1 MTKPA
6 RHIEEVHMS
15 KHDFTPTEF
24 ADRLTRLQDAIA
36 GAGLDWLLVLHP
48 VSIRWLIGQDTK
60 SYTIFQC
67 LPVSVQPRKLIMF
80 TRGTDRAE
88 FAADTMAEQL
98 RCYGGGE
105 PEDPIQAF
113 ARFADELGLH
123 GTRVGME
130 VPGGYLQPSHY
141 FQLKALLGDALVQ
154 EPCALLTNLRA
165 VKSPAEITYIRRAA
179 EINVIALRALIDA
192 VSEGRSELELAAA
205 AYHALLSNGSGLPA
219 STMNL
224 MTGERSAFALGGP
237 TERRMR
243 RGDTGLVEIGGNC
256 RRYTSTLGRQWN
268 LGPPSQRVK
277 DLHAVILEASE
288 ACIAEM
294 RAGVPAIVPHEA
306 AKRVIAKAGLDQYR
320 AHTTGYG
327 MAPGFPPSWG
337 ESPNMFGGS
346 TDVLQAGMVVSVE
359 PAVFLPEE
367 DLGSRLI
374 DNVIITETGA
384 ELLSR
389 TPRDLIV
396 VD

>member
-1 MTKPA
+1 
-6 RHIEEVHMS
+6 MS
-15 KHDFTPTEF
+15 KHDFTPAEF
-24 ADRLTRLQDAIA
+24 ADRLTRLRGAVA

-67 LPVSVQPRKLIMF
+67 LPISAQPGNLIMF

-88 FAADTMAEQL
+88 FEADTMADAF
-98 RCYGGGE
+98 RFYGGAE
-105 PEDPIQAF
+105 PEDPMRAF
-113 ARFADELGLH
+113 AVLADELSLRGA
-123 GTRVGME
+123 RVGME
-130 VPGGYLQPSHY
+130 VPGGYLQPAHY
-141 FQLKALLGDALVQ
+141 IQLKSYLAEALVQ
-154 EPCALLTNLRA
+154 EPFTLVANLRA
-165 VKSPAEITYIRRAA
+165 VKSQAELTYIRRAA
-179 EINVIALRALIDA
+179 EISATGYTALIDA
-192 VSEGRSELELAAA
+192 VAEGRSELELAAA
-205 AYHALLSNGSGLPA
+205 AYHALLSNGSGIPA
-219 STMNL
+219 STMNM

-243 RGDTGLVEIGGNC
+243 RGDTGLVEIGAS
-256 RRYTSTLGRQWN
+256 RHRYTSTLGRQWV
-268 LGPPSQRVK
+268 LGPASQRLK
-277 DLHAVILEASE
+277 DLHAVILEASD

-346 TDVLQAGMVVSVE
+346 TDVLQAGMAVSVE
-359 PAVFLPEE
+359 PAVFLPREG
-367 DLGSRLI
+367 LGVRLI
-374 DNVIITETGA
+374 DNVIVTETGV

-389 TPRDLIV
+389 TPRDITV

>member
-1 MTKPA
+1 
-6 RHIEEVHMS
+6 MS
-15 KHDFTPTEF
+15 KHDFTPAEF
-24 ADRLTRLQDAIA
+24 ADRLARLRVAIA

-67 LPVSVQPRKLIMF
+67 LPVSAKPGKLIMF

-88 FAADTMAEQL
+88 FAADTMAEEL

-105 PEDPIQAF
+105 PEDPMPAF
-113 ARFADELGLH
+113 EALANELGLR
-123 GTRVGME
+123 GARVGME
-130 VPGGYLQPSHY
+130 VPGGYLQPPHY
-141 FQLKALLGDALVQ
+141 VRLKSFLGDALVQ
-154 EPCALLTNLRA
+154 EPSGLLSNLRA
-165 VKSPAEITYIRRAA
+165 VKSPAEIAYIRRAA
-179 EINVIALRALIDA
+179 EINAIAFAALIDA
-192 VSEGRSELELAAA
+192 VAEGRSELELAAA
-205 AYHALLSNGSGLPA
+205 AYHALLSHGSGIPA

-243 RGDTGLVEIGGNC
+243 RGDTGLAEIGAAR
-256 RRYTSTLGRQWN
+256 RRYTSTLGRQWT
-268 LGPPSQRVK
+268 LGPPSQRLE
-277 DLHAVILEASE
+277 DLHAVILEASDV
-288 ACIAEM
+288 CIAEM
-294 RAGVPAIVPHEA
+294 RAGVPAIAPHEA
-306 AKRVIAKAGLDQYR
+306 AKRVIANAGLDDR
-320 AHTTGYG
+320 RMHTTGYG

-367 DLGSRLI
+367 GLGVRLI
-374 DNVIITETGA
+374 DNVIVTETGT